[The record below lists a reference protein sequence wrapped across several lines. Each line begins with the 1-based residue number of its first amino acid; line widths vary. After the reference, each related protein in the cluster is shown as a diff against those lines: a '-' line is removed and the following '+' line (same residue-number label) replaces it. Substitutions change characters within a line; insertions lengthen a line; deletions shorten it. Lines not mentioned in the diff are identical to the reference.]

1 MADILTAIRFADLLP
16 AATTHAKMI
25 VASTLA
31 SAAAGT
37 QLESARIIRTLAKES
52 GGKTEATV
60 WFDGARLPIASA
72 ARVNAMLSDAAAS
85 DDSDLRNVAHIGTC
99 ITAVGMALAERAGSS
114 GSELLTAMV
123 AGYEAGG
130 RIGEALA
137 ASTSV
142 AGGIGAIGGA
152 VGRGF
157 HASATV
163 AFAGVATAG
172 HLLKLTPEQM
182 SHAIGAVATTV
193 GGLSISTNSWA
204 REYHAGNAA
213 TTAINAALAASRGF
227 TVNPDMLDA
236 NAGFLAIFGGGSPN
250 VSALTRPINGDFQIA
265 RYLAIKLVPGAHA
278 LHPAVEAAVAAARES
293 QVRPDD
299 IEHVYVAG
307 PQSSLAAGAK
317 PKDVVEAI
325 HSLPYY
331 IASGIIDREFTW
343 RHTDP
348 KLFERPEIAKL
359 ISLVAADPTPP
370 AIRYQWNWGA
380 TVTIVTK
387 QGARIQKTVDAPRG
401 SAPRGIE
408 WSDVEAKYQ
417 ALWPQSKLPIG
428 KAAAALDM
436 IHNLD
441 KLPRITK
448 LTGNLQ

>member
-1 MADILTAIRFADLLP
+1 MGPMFVPSPHPWTDPRSGGNASHPERYALLAGTEGSYLGISDGTERIEPVADL
-16 AATTHAKMI
+16 
-25 VASTLA
+25 
-31 SAAAGT
+31 
-37 QLESARIIRTLAKES
+37 
-52 GGKTEATV
+52 
-60 WFDGARLPIASA
+60 
-72 ARVNAMLSDAAAS
+72 
-85 DDSDLRNVAHIGTC
+85 
-99 ITAVGMALAERAGSS
+99 ALA
-114 GSELLTAMV
+114 
-123 AGYEAGG
+123 
-130 RIGEALA
+130 
-137 ASTSV
+137 
-142 AGGIGAIGGA
+142 
-152 VGRGF
+152 
-157 HASATV
+157 
-163 AFAGVATAG
+163 
-172 HLLKLTPEQM
+172 
-182 SHAIGAVATTV
+182 
-193 GGLSISTNSWA
+193 W
-204 REYHAGNAA
+204 
-213 TTAINAALAASRGF
+213 
-227 TVNPDMLDA
+227 
-236 NAGFLAIFGGGSPN
+236 IFR
-250 VSALTRPINGDFQIA
+250 THDR
-265 RYLAIKLVPGAHA
+265 
-278 LHPAVEAAVAAARES
+278 AVAAARES

-408 WSDVEAKYQ
+408 WSDVEAKYR
-417 ALWPQSKLPIG
+417 ALWPQSKLPMG
-428 KAAAALDM
+428 KATAALDM

-441 KLPRITK
+441 KLPRITR